1 GAGPL
6 RQLEAGIG
14 QVGHRDVAGADVAGD
29 GGGHDADRAGA
40 GDDDVLPG
48 EGEGEGRVHGI
59 AQRVEDRSEVGVDP
73 VVVDPGIGRG
83 DDDVV
88 GEGAVPVHPDA
99 DRVDAQVPAAC
110 PAVATGAAHEVPLTG
125 DAVTDGDVGD
135 RRPDLV
141 DLAVELVADHLG
153 RPGDRAGRPLVPPVE
168 VEIGAAETGPQH
180 ADPHLVGGGV
190 WFGDIRQLQA

>member
-1 GAGPL
+1 EHVGDRRGSPGHLEADVETLLHPELAHRGAEVGACRVDEEVGAGPL
-6 RQLEAGIG
+6 RQLEAGVG

-29 GGGHDADRAGA
+29 GGSHDADRAGA

-88 GEGAVPVHPDA
+88 GEGAIPVHPDA

-110 PAVATGAAHEVPLTG
+110 PAVATGAAHQVPLTG

-135 RRPDLV
+135 R
-141 DLAVELVADHLG
+141 
-153 RPGDRAGRPLVPPVE
+153 
-168 VEIGAAETGPQH
+168 
-180 ADPHLVGGGV
+180 
-190 WFGDIRQLQA
+190 